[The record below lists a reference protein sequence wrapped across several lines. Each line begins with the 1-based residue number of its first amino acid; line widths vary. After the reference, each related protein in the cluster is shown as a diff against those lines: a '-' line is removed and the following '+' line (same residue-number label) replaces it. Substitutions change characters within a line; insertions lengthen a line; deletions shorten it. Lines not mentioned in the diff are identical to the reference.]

1 MRQSSKAERDRQNLD
16 PVPVFPLT
24 LHREIRGL
32 SKKLIDEHETWT
44 KSIDEHET
52 WTGNF
57 RDPWN
62 EALPVVNPICPFLTN
77 RIDETNYSQ
86 QGYTG
91 MRTVQEAL
99 KHHQQCWRRPPPSD
113 DNLCFHV
120 TFYELV
126 DLTHDDELEGEI
138 WRSGKLHSDNPDELE
153 ALYGIRTRRIRE
165 SACTIVVVPDP
176 AASQFWTMLYMC
188 PNGFELY
195 DKSNEFEHYDMV
207 LSAIKGRD
215 AEGALEAMVG
225 FSIRMVLQ
233 RWEKILEYFTWLLGH
248 RDSLSDPDAHDSLL
262 FDDDSFSRSRRYF
275 WAINYLAEL
284 DISISRNIIQLD
296 RFIGED
302 SPNKSIREQL
312 NQLQHLRERILGQ
325 RDEAIALRDGLFS
338 ASGVMESRA
347 STRLN
352 ENIKLLTFSVW
363 SVNNTIF
370 SLKAL
375 IIVATLVGLSTYLL
389 VFNLNNVVELCS
401 RVYRKRK
408 LLLIE
413 LMQKDLDK
421 KWKETGQKFT
431 SFQPKQEKRKPS
443 EWMLGLFVLHKA
455 FGRFQFIKRLSE
467 EEKQEKIRSNKEGSM
482 PYWPDL
488 PLPEE
493 LAQSTDLAK
502 VQSAGAGEVRKK
514 PSIRDRFARLSM
526 VFRRGAVSPGTT
538 ANV

>member
-1 MRQSSKAERDRQNLD
+1 
-16 PVPVFPLT
+16 
-24 LHREIRGL
+24 
-32 SKKLIDEHETWT
+32 
-44 KSIDEHET
+44 
-52 WTGNF
+52 
-57 RDPWN
+57 
-62 EALPVVNPICPFLTN
+62 
-77 RIDETNYSQ
+77 
-86 QGYTG
+86 
-91 MRTVQEAL
+91 
-99 KHHQQCWRRPPPSD
+99 
-113 DNLCFHV
+113 
-120 TFYELV
+120 
-126 DLTHDDELEGEI
+126 
-138 WRSGKLHSDNPDELE
+138 
-153 ALYGIRTRRIRE
+153 
-165 SACTIVVVPDP
+165 
-176 AASQFWTMLYMC
+176 
-188 PNGFELY
+188 
-195 DKSNEFEHYDMV
+195 
-207 LSAIKGRD
+207 
-215 AEGALEAMVG
+215 
-225 FSIRMVLQ
+225 
-233 RWEKILEYFTWLLGH
+233 
-248 RDSLSDPDAHDSLL
+248 
-262 FDDDSFSRSRRYF
+262 
-275 WAINYLAEL
+275 
-284 DISISRNIIQLD
+284 
-296 RFIGED
+296 
-302 SPNKSIREQL
+302 
-312 NQLQHLRERILGQ
+312 
-325 RDEAIALRDGLFS
+325 
-338 ASGVMESRA
+338 MESRA

-352 ENIKLLTFSVW
+352 ENIKLLTFVSIFFLPLSFCMVFLSFAYANANLTLLQSVW

-375 IIVATLVGLSTYLL
+375 VIVATLVGLSTYLL